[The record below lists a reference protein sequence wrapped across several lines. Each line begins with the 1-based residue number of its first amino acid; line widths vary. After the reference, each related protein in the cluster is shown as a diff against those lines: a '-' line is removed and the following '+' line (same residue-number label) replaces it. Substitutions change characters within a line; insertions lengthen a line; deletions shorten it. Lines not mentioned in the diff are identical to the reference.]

1 MRNKLLLLL
10 IIILGLI
17 AVIVV
22 VSKSS
27 NQAKQQSQDNSY
39 AATYLPQTDDK
50 GKTVVEVIPQLL
62 AGGGKASF
70 TVSLTAHSGD
80 PVYNILTT
88 AKLIDDKGKTYKA
101 VSWTGGSGGH
111 HVSGV
116 LSFSEISKD
125 AKSVT
130 LIIPQ
135 IDKQDR
141 IFNWKLN

>member
-10 IIILGLI
+10 IIILSLI
-17 AVIVV
+17 AVIII

-27 NQAKQQSQDNSY
+27 NQEKLPSQENSY
-39 AATYLPQTDDK
+39 TVTYPPQADDK
-50 GKTVVEVIPQLL
+50 GKTVVEVTPQLL
-62 AGGGKASF
+62 AGGKASF

-80 PVYNILTT
+80 PVYDILTT
-88 AKLIDDKGKTYKA
+88 AKLTDDKGKTYKA
-101 VSWTGGSGGH
+101 VSWTGGKGGH

-125 AKSVT
+125 AKSIT
-130 LIIPQ
+130 LTIPQ

>member
-1 MRNKLLLLL
+1 MKNKLLLLL
-10 IIILGLI
+10 IIILSLI
-17 AVIVV
+17 AVIVIF
-22 VSKSS
+22 SKSS
-27 NQAKQQSQDNSY
+27 NQEKQQSQDNSY
-39 AATYLPQTDDK
+39 TVTYLAQTDDK

-62 AGGGKASF
+62 ADGGKASF

-80 PVYNILTT
+80 PVYDILTT
-88 AKLIDDKGKTYKA
+88 AKLTDDKGKTYNA
-101 VSWTGGSGGH
+101 VSWTGNKGGH

-125 AKSVT
+125 TKSVT
-130 LIIPQ
+130 LTIPQ